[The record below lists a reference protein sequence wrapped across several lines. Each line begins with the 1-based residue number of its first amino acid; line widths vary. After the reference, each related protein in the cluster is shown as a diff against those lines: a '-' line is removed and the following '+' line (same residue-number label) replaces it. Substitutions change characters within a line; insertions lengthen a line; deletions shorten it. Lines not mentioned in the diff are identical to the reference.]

1 MKRKEGTEE
10 GEGTKKARGESSG
23 YRPLMI
29 ASVGE
34 HCEGCGIPR
43 HKRETCHLREHPDF
57 NKEGKWVNCSSYKK
71 KKALNASKGVGEE
84 HPMLKWSEY
93 AGGGALADPKY
104 NGSRREREKAAE
116 RLEQSGK
123 PSERR
128 RADDSRG
135 GIYGVARQS
144 VPEADGSKPREV
156 RFEDK
161 GARGP
166 RGGTPRLSAT
176 TATASCD
183 CDDIDVD
190 MTYRM
195 CCLTV
200 GSSPSYKA
208 ATLFD
213 TGAHASFVN
222 REVAAWVE
230 GQARRN
236 PSYLQKA
243 REGQDQRCT
252 TVSLA
257 GTAYSSPI

>member
-1 MKRKEGTEE
+1 MQKSKSKSKSKNVRKHSNIKFEAELEQILRNDDQYQTKGTLERFLYLCEGLIVQWERLHFDSVSRGMKRKEGTDD
-10 GEGTKKARGESSG
+10 GEGNKKARGESSG

-71 KKALNASKGVGEE
+71 KKALNVSKGVGEE

-156 RFEDK
+156 RF
-161 GARGP
+161 
-166 RGGTPRLSAT
+166 
-176 TATASCD
+176 
-183 CDDIDVD
+183 
-190 MTYRM
+190 
-195 CCLTV
+195 
-200 GSSPSYKA
+200 
-208 ATLFD
+208 
-213 TGAHASFVN
+213 
-222 REVAAWVE
+222 
-230 GQARRN
+230 
-236 PSYLQKA
+236 
-243 REGQDQRCT
+243 
-252 TVSLA
+252 
-257 GTAYSSPI
+257 